1 MPDELI
7 ENGPKIPMTL
17 VEDASR
23 PGALIVRGEFARA
36 GVPTAN
42 RRIYGR
48 RLWESNFQKLAEQIR
63 LRTLTGELN
72 HPRDGVAN
80 MFNTAHLITGLTMTP
95 EGVVIGEAQVLEDLP
110 GGKVVAAIYR
120 AGGKVGVSS
129 RGFGSTRVRDDGNE
143 DVLED
148 YQLVT
153 FDFVA
158 DPADVSAYPE
168 IVNEENLYSQ
178 FFGPRAVLGESSM
191 PIDPKDRLKIATEVR
206 AEIIEQLLQANS
218 AGLPEDLRAAL
229 DKIQGKQKALFQ
241 ATIAEGRK
249 RMQDVMAA
257 RDKALGDLE
266 AATKMAR
273 SAGFAL
279 YLERVLGQRPDRAL
293 IESAIGPTDRFPSAK
308 DFKAAVDE
316 ALRAQQA
323 RLEEEEAAQRQAAA
337 MESRQRAEIDSL
349 QEEND
354 RLRAIVERSLDL
366 SGQLAVESY
375 RADTLSYPIHEGAKR
390 ELQRQRPSTRDEVD
404 AILESHRAPQRTPDA
419 VERARARARN
429 AVGNG
434 ISRAPL
440 HEERS
445 SAPKEDDFFGLGST
459 WGELEA
465 LSGIQRN

>member
-63 LRTLTGELN
+63 NRTLTGELN

-168 IVNEENLYSQ
+168 IVNEESLYSQ
-178 FFGPRAVLGESSM
+178 FFGPRAILGESSM
-191 PIDPKDRLKIATEVR
+191 PIDPKERLKVANEVR
-206 AEIIEQLLQANS
+206 AELIEQLLAGT

-229 DKIQGKQKALFQ
+229 EKIQAKQKALFQ
-241 ATIAEGRK
+241 ATLAEGRK
-249 RMQDVMAA
+249 RIQEAVTD
-257 RDKALGDLE
+257 RDKAMADLE

-273 SAGFAL
+273 AAGFAL
-279 YLERVLGQRPDRAL
+279 YLERTLGQRPDRPI
-293 IESAIGPTDRFPSAK
+293 IESAIGAVDRFASAK
-308 DFKAAVDE
+308 DFRAAVDE
-316 ALRAQQA
+316 AVRAQEA
-323 RLEEEEAAQRQAAA
+323 RLEEEAAAQRQAAA
-337 MESRQRAEIDSL
+337 SESRQRAEIDAL
-349 QEEND
+349 QQEND

-375 RADTLSYPIHEGAKR
+375 RADTLTYPINESAKR
-390 ELQRQRPSTRDEVD
+390 AIQHRHPSTRDEVD